1 VINGELK
8 FNHTSDIDLVKKQ
21 LIENKKGELAGK
33 IIDGNFYQRGSV
45 VFRDKDKHY
54 KLLSSTVIQEYH
66 KKLVQH
72 AIEQET
78 KK

>member
-1 VINGELK
+1 MK
-8 FNHTSDIDLVKKQ
+8 
-21 LIENKKGELAGK
+21 
-33 IIDGNFYQRGSV
+33 GNFYQRGSV
-45 VFRDKDKHY
+45 VFRDKDGHY

-72 AIEQET
+72 AIEQEA